1 MAKGKTVPLS
11 AAMKAVGRNM
21 ARANQQA
28 SSPKVP
34 ANMNPGSSGP
44 VMPAARNMGSYGGSG
59 MNKAMSGGGKARGT
73 GAAVKGTRFNGVV

>member
-34 ANMNPGSSGP
+34 ANMNPGSSG
-44 VMPAARNMGSYGGSG
+44 VKMPSAKSMGTYGGGG
-59 MNKAMSGGGKARGT
+59 MDKAGSGGGKARGT
-73 GAAVKGTRFNGVV
+73 GAASKGTSFRGVF